1 MEVNNSLLRAAL
13 YTWGGRKWPPG
24 KEFTGRVVRKV
35 VIRNVDGKEAEH
47 SWGESTGSGQLT
59 KLLLHLTLHHEIVDF
74 GRGCPLVNASYFLA
88 PVLLAP
94 DLVSPCDC
102 ERLIRSL

>member
-47 SWGESTGSGQLT
+47 SWGESTG
-59 KLLLHLTLHHEIVDF
+59 
-74 GRGCPLVNASYFLA
+74 
-88 PVLLAP
+88 
-94 DLVSPCDC
+94 
-102 ERLIRSL
+102 